1 MTDFKFV
8 PDETKENYEYAVS
21 ACLCGFN
28 CRYDGNTKP
37 VPEIKQLYDAGKAI
51 LVCPEVMGGL
61 EIPRAANEIIGDKV
75 IDKNGRDNTE
85 PFNTGARKALA
96 LCRKYGVK
104 KAILKQNSPSCGSR
118 HIYDGTFSGTLIEGM
133 GVAAR
138 LLSENGIEVIGEKD

>member
-1 MTDFKFV
+1 MTKLEFV
-8 PDETKENYEYAVS
+8 PDETKETYEYAVS

-37 VPEIKQLYDAGKAI
+37 VPKIKQLYDDGKAI

-61 EIPRAANEIIGDKV
+61 EIPRAASEIMGDKV

-85 PFNTGARKALA
+85 AFNTGAQKTLE
-96 LCRKYGVK
+96 LCKKHGVK

-133 GVAAR
+133 GIAAK
-138 LLSENGIEVIGEKD
+138 LLIENGIEVIGEKD